1 MTPRQHAAIA
11 LGLLAMTCGGCG
23 WFDRPPRV
31 DEKQAIERYVRAQLR
46 LESGDVQGALADLD
60 AAIKANPNLSIA
72 HETAGDIHRRQGD
85 HEAARV
91 YYEKACAINRYSFR
105 THYNLGITYQ
115 ALASQV
121 RSPDSKTAMER
132 YFDYLRQAA
141 DVYVRAII
149 IKPDD
154 FDANINL
161 SACYFQLGKYD
172 QALQYCQ
179 AAIAIDPQSACA
191 YSNLGVIYD
200 SQNRLYDAINAYKES
215 LERDTRQP
223 GLWLNLGATQLRQRQ
238 PKAALYSF
246 EQAAALS
253 PQDSLALEQQG
264 LCYWQM
270 QDYTRA
276 LDAYDR
282 AAKIN
287 PKSAGAFRGI
297 GVVHMGQYLLTR
309 DDELRD
315 RALAAWNR
323 SLELKSDQED
333 LRRLVEKYTPRPST
347 PQL

>member
-1 MTPRQHAAIA
+1 MKTPVRCAMVAAA
-11 LGLLAMTCGGCG
+11 LCCSGCV
-23 WFDRPPRV
+23 WFEQRPTV
-31 DEKQAIERYVRAQLR
+31 DEDLAIRRYVRAQLR
-46 LESGDVQGALADLD
+46 LDAGDVPGALADLD
-60 AAIKANPNLSIA
+60 AAIKANPNLSLA

-115 ALASQV
+115 SLATQA
-121 RSPDSKTAMER
+121 RDAGGKTAMAR
-132 YFDYLRQAA
+132 YFDYLRQAV
-141 DVYVRAII
+141 DIYVRAVT
-149 IKPDD
+149 IKPND

-179 AAIAIDPQSACA
+179 AAIAIDPSSASA
-191 YSNLGVIYD
+191 YSNLGIIYD

-223 GLWLNLGATQLRQRQ
+223 SLWLNLGATQLRQRQ

-246 EQAAALS
+246 EQAAELS
-253 PQDSLALEQQG
+253 PGDSLPLEQQG

-270 QDYTRA
+270 QDYTHA
-276 LDAYDR
+276 LAAYEK
-282 AAKIN
+282 AATIN
-287 PKSAGAFRGI
+287 PKSPGAYRGI
-297 GVVHMGQYLLTR
+297 GIVHMGQFLLTK
-309 DDELRD
+309 DDALREK
-315 RALAAWNR
+315 ALAAWNR
-323 SLELKSDQED
+323 SLELKSDQDD
-333 LRRLVEKYTPRPST
+333 LRRLVDKYTPKSAP